1 MIEQEIRDLLA
12 TCIRELRK
20 DYKKMTSNDIYYDMG
35 YIHALYRTLSS
46 KKGFVPRYLFRLRDS
61 KIEGTKFLFRVK
73 IWCMICRM
81 VGLVLRVAMNT
92 LKTL

>member
-12 TCIRELRK
+12 TCIRELRE

-35 YIHALYRTLSS
+35 YIHALYRTLPS
-46 KKGFVPRYLFRLRDS
+46 KKDFVPRYLFRLRDS

-73 IWCMICRM
+73 IWKQNKR
-81 VGLVLRVAMNT
+81 
-92 LKTL
+92 

>member
-46 KKGFVPRYLFRLRDS
+46 KTRYLFRLRDS

-73 IWCMICRM
+73 I
-81 VGLVLRVAMNT
+81 
-92 LKTL
+92 